1 MRNLL
6 ATAFLL
12 AATAAGA
19 QTVLLQGTLGN
30 KALLIVDGSAPK
42 AVAAGESHKDV
53 KVLSVAGDQ
62 ATLEI
67 GGKRQTL
74 RVGDA
79 PAHVGGAVAPA
90 GNKIV
95 LSADTG
101 GHFMAQGR
109 INGKAVQFMVDT
121 GATNIAMSETEATRL
136 GIDYKKGRLGRAG
149 TANGTVIVYGVRL
162 ASVRIGEVE
171 IYDVEAAVVPAA
183 MPYILLGNSFL
194 SRFQMR
200 RDNDMMV
207 LERRY

>member
-1 MRNLL
+1 MRLLCAALL
-6 ATAFLL
+6 ATT
-12 AATAAGA
+12 ATLAGA

-30 KALLIVDGSAPK
+30 KALLIVDGAPPR
-42 AVAAGESHKDV
+42 AVAAGESHKEV

-62 ATLEI
+62 ATVEV

-79 PAHVGGAVAPA
+79 PAHVGGAVQPQ
-90 GNKIV
+90 GSKIV

-121 GATNIAMSETEATRL
+121 GATSVAMSIAEAERL

-149 TANGTVIVYGVRL
+149 TANGVVNLWSVRL

-171 IYDVEAAVVPAA
+171 IFDVEAAVVPAS